1 MNEKYL
7 NDDDVKKTIIQY
19 LATSNRK
26 ELQSKCNFN
35 FDLDSYFAHKGND
48 TSSGSYIYVRVQCEE
63 PYFSREVCLPIFEDI
78 RNIKENKEY
87 FEKNR
92 NLLESSA
99 LNLVIEGRFVIEP
112 KRDDIIQ

>member
-1 MNEKYL
+1 MNEKHL
-7 NDDDVKKTIIQY
+7 NDDDVKKAINQY
-19 LATSNRK
+19 LTTSNRK

-48 TSSGSYIYVRVQCEE
+48 ASSGSYIYVRVQCEK
-63 PYFSREVCLPIFEDI
+63 PNFSRTVCVPIFENI
-78 RNIKENKEY
+78 RNSKENKEY

-99 LNLVIEGRFVIEP
+99 LNLVIEGRFIVEP
-112 KRDDIIQ
+112 KK